1 MVKQPYIVI
10 KLFERAIMEPLT
22 EKQQKVFGFVEK
34 RLQDNRPPSQRE
46 MAEHLGLAQNAAYQ
60 LINYLKKK
68 GYLVD
73 LGGHRGLRLS
83 KEYLEK
89 KRQTDGIPVVGRVAA
104 GEPIL
109 AQENIEGY
117 IDLKDLFGR
126 SNPLPRL
133 ASGDTGARNRFI
145 LKVVGDSMADEGIMD
160 GDYVVIQPRQ
170 KIENGQIGVVLL
182 DDEATVKRIHFQRG
196 RVALEPANKA
206 AGYKTKYIR
215 RGDKNVRIIG
225 KVTGCFRM
233 L

>member
-1 MVKQPYIVI
+1 MK
-10 KLFERAIMEPLT
+10 PLT
-22 EKQQKVFGFVEK
+22 EKQQKVFRFVET
-34 RLQDNRPPSQRE
+34 RLQDNRPPSQKE
-46 MAEHLGLAQNAAYQ
+46 VAEHLGLAQNAAYQ
-60 LINYLKKK
+60 LIKYLKKK
-68 GYLVD
+68 AYLAD

-126 SNPLPRL
+126 SKD
-133 ASGDTGARNRFI
+133 GFV

-160 GDYVVIQPRQ
+160 GGYVVVQPCQ
-170 KIENGQIGVVLL
+170 KIENAQIGVVLL
-182 DDEATVKRIHFQRG
+182 DDEATVKRIRFLRG